1 MGGTTAAMEKSRA
14 VVTGANS
21 ARVLM
26 ESDYQMLCAS
36 QRRLTHTDRNVSAP
50 VLQNEGA
57 GREGAGAMTVLLK
70 PALAPNRVASPS
82 GGPAGG
88 MLGIREYLDGASQG
102 QSGQAL
108 ALRNHEISARQ
119 WRSRRDDIDRRVAA

>member
-1 MGGTTAAMEKSRA
+1 MGMEKSRA

-36 QRRLTHTDRNVSAP
+36 QRRLTHADRNVSAP
-50 VLQNEGA
+50 ALHNEGA
-57 GREGAGAMTVLLK
+57 AREGAHAREALLK
-70 PALAPNRVASPS
+70 PALALTRVASPS

-88 MLGIREYLDGASQG
+88 MLGIREYLDGASHSQ
-102 QSGQAL
+102 QGQAL
-108 ALRNHEISARQ
+108 ALRNHEISAKQ
-119 WRSRRDDIDRRVAA
+119 WRAR